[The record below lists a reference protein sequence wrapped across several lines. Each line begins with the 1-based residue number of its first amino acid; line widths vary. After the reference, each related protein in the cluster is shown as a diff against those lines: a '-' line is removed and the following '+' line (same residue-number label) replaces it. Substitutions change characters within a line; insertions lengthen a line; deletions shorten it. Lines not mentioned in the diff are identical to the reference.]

1 MSVWLWEREAVYW
14 KHSLSFSD
22 SSSGQQAVQRIS
34 KTLVIEF
41 GIAKQLILLFVVCVS
56 FCLTDWLSD
65 EFSFRQDSISKS
77 RRPFDTYTWY
87 PIWACPI
94 QHQYL
99 DIQLISSCK
108 KYSIKPWVG
117 VSVVETY
124 SVIYRYLSE
133 EQAVKHDAL
142 LLSVLSLFYVVNI
155 ILVVILRFNQ
165 VPKIW
170 LKKYFIR
177 TILIS
182 EKSFVT
188 SSDVESFIWE
198 VECFPLKISNWNR
211 RNHFQSGEWWV
222 QLVETRFN

>member
-1 MSVWLWEREAVYW
+1 MSIISYIVLYNVCVIVREGGSVLET
-14 KHSLSFSD
+14 SLSFSD

-99 DIQLISSCK
+99 DIQLILSCK

-124 SVIYRYLSE
+124 SVIYRFIWRTSCE
-133 EQAVKHDAL
+133 TRC
-142 LLSVLSLFYVVNI
+142 
-155 ILVVILRFNQ
+155 LV

-198 VECFPLKISNWNR
+198 VECFSLENFKLK
-211 RNHFQSGEWWV
+211 
-222 QLVETRFN
+222 

>member
-22 SSSGQQAVQRIS
+22 SSSGQQAVQRT

-99 DIQLISSCK
+99 DIQLILSCK

-124 SVIYRYLSE
+124 SVIYRFIWRTSCE
-133 EQAVKHDAL
+133 TRC
-142 LLSVLSLFYVVNI
+142 
-155 ILVVILRFNQ
+155 LVVIR
-165 VPKIW
+165 V
-170 LKKYFIR
+170 
-177 TILIS
+177 ILVFMLLMLS
-182 EKSFVT
+182 MLS
-188 SSDVESFIWE
+188 SSD
-198 VECFPLKISNWNR
+198 L
-211 RNHFQSGEWWV
+211 
-222 QLVETRFN
+222 TRSQKFGWKNIL